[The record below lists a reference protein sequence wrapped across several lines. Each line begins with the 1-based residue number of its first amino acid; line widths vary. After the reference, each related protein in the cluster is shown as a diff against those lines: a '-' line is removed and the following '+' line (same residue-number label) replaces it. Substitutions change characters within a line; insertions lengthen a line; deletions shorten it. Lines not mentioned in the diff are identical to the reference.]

1 MDIELFRPQ
10 YEVEECLNEIR
21 ECLTVGWTGAGF
33 KTIQFEEA
41 WKAYTKLTH
50 ALFVNSATSG
60 LHLAVKALKVR
71 RKWSEGDEIISTP
84 LTFVS
89 TNHALLY
96 EGMKVV
102 FADIDD
108 TLCLDPESVEKAIT
122 PRTKAVMYVGIGGN
136 SGNYEQVAKLCAAH
150 GLDLVLDAA
159 HLAGTRLNG
168 AQIGA
173 GASAVV
179 FSFQAVKNLPT
190 ADSGMVC
197 FSDPDDDTYA
207 RELSWLG
214 INKDTY
220 TRTHG
225 SGSYKWMYDV
235 ESVGFKYHG
244 NSIMAA
250 IGLVQLRYLDRDN
263 AYRRQLG
270 TWYDNFLKNHDAV
283 RTVPIAPGCETSRH
297 LYPIL
302 VENRDETILALNSAG
317 IAPGVHYR
325 INTDY
330 PMYSYAKGSCPRA
343 EWTHRRLLSLP
354 MHLGLGFD
362 EIKYISESLD
372 SIVSRNMVHA

>member
-1 MDIELFRPQ
+1 MDIELFRPR
-10 YEVEECLNEIR
+10 YEVEECVAEIR
-21 ECLTVGWTGAGF
+21 ECLNVGWTGAGF
-33 KTIQFEEA
+33 KTSQFEEA
-41 WKAYTKLTH
+41 WKAYTRLPH

-60 LHLAVKALKVR
+60 LHLAVRALKAR
-71 RKWSEGDEIISTP
+71 RGWSAGDEVISTP

-89 TNHALLY
+89 TNHVLLY
-96 EGMKVV
+96 EGMKVT

-108 TLCLDPESVEKAIT
+108 TLCLDPESIARAIT
-122 PRTKAVMYVGIGGN
+122 PRTRAVMYVGLGGN
-136 SGNYEQVAKLCAAH
+136 SGNYEQVATLCEDN
-150 GLDLVLDAA
+150 GLDLILDAA

-168 AQIGA
+168 AHIGS

-197 FSDPDDDTYA
+197 FASPDDDKYA

-220 TRTHG
+220 SRTHG
-225 SGSYKWMYDV
+225 GGSYKWMYEV

-250 IGLVQLRYLDRDN
+250 LGIVQLRYLDRDN
-263 AYRRQLG
+263 AYRRQLAS
-270 TWYDNFLKNHDAV
+270 WYDNYLGTNKMIGA
-283 RTVPIAPGCETSRH
+283 VPITSGCESSRH
-297 LYPIL
+297 LYPVL
-302 VENRDETILALNSAG
+302 VEDRDETIFALNSAG

-330 PMYSYAKGSCPRA
+330 PMYNYAKGTCPRA
-343 EWTHRRLLSLP
+343 EWAHRRLLSLP

-362 EIKYISESLD
+362 EIKYISETLESV
-372 SIVSRNMVHA
+372 VSRKMAHA